1 MTNRDFEYRQASTEW
16 SNRILLLSL
25 LGIAYLTQFPFRFD
39 FSVTTIFHR
48 YPFLLATSVKRPY
61 FLDFFLNILLFVPFG
76 FGLSARARKKGKG
89 RWTSFLMALI
99 LGALTSYMVEV
110 AQFYIPERDSGWE
123 DVFSNTMGSLVGFLL
138 FELCGGALLVAASK
152 CESLFDTWLSPRW
165 TAMLLIVY
173 FAMWFAVSIPLQ
185 NQTRL
190 SNWDPRCYLFVGN
203 DASSQHLWKGQISR
217 LQIWNRALPEQ
228 AIQALKNGTSGNDI
242 SSGLLGSYD
251 FTDSPP
257 FRDQE
262 NLLPPL
268 QRITARP
275 LIHNRDISDS
285 DSPSWL
291 SSRIPVENLTREI
304 MKSSQFTVHIVVRP
318 PEAFEDSD
326 GYIVSLSQSESNVNF
341 HVREEGD
348 FLVLWIRNPLSE
360 RRSKLAWYVPGA
372 FEEGKQRDIV
382 ASYDGS
388 DAFLFLDGVPVPET
402 YRLSPGASLRH
413 RFFFIQAADLEGYII
428 VYETLIF
435 LPAGLL
441 IGMAA
446 WKCFAQRI
454 PGLWILVLGWVLPA
468 ALLEILLAGI
478 SGRRIWIGNFVLSLA
493 FGVVGMLLINA
504 DQHGKAVVRAS

>member
-1 MTNRDFEYRQASTEW
+1 MEW

-25 LGIAYLTQFPFRFD
+25 LGIVYLTLFPFRFD
-39 FSVTTIFHR
+39 FSVTTIFHM
-48 YPFLLATSVKRPY
+48 YPFLLATSVKNSN
-61 FLDFFLNILLFVPFG
+61 FLDLFLNILLFIPFG
-76 FGLSARARKKGKG
+76 FGLSAQVRKRGNS
-89 RWTSFLMALI
+89 RWAAFLVALI

-110 AQFYIPERDSGWE
+110 IQFYIPERDSGWM
-123 DVFSNTMGSLVGFLL
+123 DVFSNTSGSLVGFLL

-152 CESLFDTWLSPRW
+152 CESLFETWLSPRR
-165 TAMLLIVY
+165 AALLLFVY
-173 FAMWFAVSIPLQ
+173 FAVWFGISVPLQ

-190 SNWDPRCYLFVGN
+190 SNWDPQCSLFVGN
-203 DASSQHLWKGQISR
+203 DASSQHLWKGQVSR
-217 LQIWNRALPEQ
+217 LQIWNRALSEQ
-228 AIQALKNGTSGNDI
+228 TVQALKNGTTGNDI
-242 SSGLLGSYD
+242 NAGLLGSYV

-257 FRDQE
+257 YRDLA

-268 QRITARP
+268 QRISARSQ
-275 LIHNRDISDS
+275 IHNRDISES

-304 MKSSQFTVHIVVRP
+304 MKSNQFTVHLVVRP
-318 PEAFEDSD
+318 PEAFEDSS
-326 GYIVSLSQSESNVNF
+326 GYIVSLSQSENNVNF

-348 FLVLWIRNPLSE
+348 YLVFWFRDPLSV
-360 RRSKLAWYVPGA
+360 RRSELAWFITGA
-372 FEEGKQRDIV
+372 FEAGKQRDIV

-388 DAFLFLDGVPVPET
+388 DAFIYLDGVPVPQT

-413 RFFFIQAADLEGYII
+413 RFGHIQAVDLQAYVI

-454 PGLWILVLGWVLPA
+454 PGLWMLALGWALPA
-468 ALLEILLAGI
+468 TLLEMLLAGM
-478 SGRRIWIGNFVLSLA
+478 SGRRVWIGNFALSLA
-493 FGVVGMLLINA
+493 FGLVGMLLINA
-504 DQHGKAVVRAS
+504 DRRGNGVARTS